1 MKNLTKAVIAVM
13 NSVSNVEKGMTIG
26 SGNSKYHGVSD
37 KDVKEIIR
45 KAMAENGLC
54 LIPTGVNATTK
65 IDRWE
70 EENQYGKRTKQS
82 VLTEVTTTYTLLH
95 ESGESIEVAGYGH
108 GQDPQDKAAGKAT
121 TYALKYALLYLFL
134 VPTGA
139 IDDADVEHSNDK
151 EVPKPVR
158 RAVKEDK
165 PQPKE
170 VNKTAPKAEKVDE
183 VLEKHHQK
191 FLNLLASKPTMGVIK
206 GAVGKALTEYKI
218 SPETLKEWLG
228 EGGVKEDAIAK
239 LVN

>member
-26 SGNSKYHGVSD
+26 SGNSKYQGVSD

-54 LIPTGVNATTK
+54 LVPTGVNATTK

-151 EVPKPVR
+151 EVPKPMR
-158 RAVKEDK
+158 KAVKEEK

-170 VNKTAPKAEKVDE
+170 V
-183 VLEKHHQK
+183 LETHHQK

-218 SPETLKEWLG
+218 SPQTLKEWLA

-239 LVN
+239 LIS